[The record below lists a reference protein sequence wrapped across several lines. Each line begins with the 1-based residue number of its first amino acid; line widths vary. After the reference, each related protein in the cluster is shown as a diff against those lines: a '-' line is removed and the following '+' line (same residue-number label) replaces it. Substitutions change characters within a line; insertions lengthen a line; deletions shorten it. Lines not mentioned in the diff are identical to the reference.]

1 VIDRFYQQNAYR
13 LLSLAYAKAPPL
25 RARFGPTPRLAPNP
39 GPEIDLARPVRSD
52 IVFRGGMGPSAMGRG
67 GMGPGMMG
75 GGMSWTLNGVVGDE
89 HHLHQPFVTLE
100 RGRTCVIALSNE
112 TDWHHPIHL
121 HGHFFRV
128 IARDGRPTR
137 FREWRDTAL
146 LAPHERAEIAFVAH
160 NPGDWMLHCHVLDHQ
175 AAGMMATLRV
185 A

>member
-1 VIDRFYQQNAYR
+1 
-13 LLSLAYAKAPPL
+13 
-25 RARFGPTPRLAPNP
+25 
-39 GPEIDLARPVRSD
+39 
-52 IVFRGGMGPSAMGRG
+52 
-67 GMGPGMMG
+67 MMG
-75 GGMSWTLNGVVGDE
+75 GAMSWTLNGVVGDE
-89 HHLHQPFVTLE
+89 RQLHQPFVTLE
-100 RGRTCVIALSNE
+100 RGRTCVIAFSNE

-128 IARDGRPTR
+128 LARDGRPTR
-137 FREWRDTAL
+137 FREWRDTVL